1 MLQMK
6 NIFPIVLIAVGLSAC
21 EKTVYLDLAQND
33 SKIIIEG
40 QVTNHTG
47 YQYVKISRS
56 VGFYETGESPRV
68 HDAIVIVSDDSGNEF
83 EFVHNPRGHADSSG
97 FYLPLNAF
105 EGEIGRTY
113 KLSATVDG
121 QLYEAEDKLFSV
133 TTIDSLAYRINDD
146 EAEDPKDGNKFY
158 EVLIYA
164 IEPQGTT
171 DYYLFKFYRNDS
183 LKVYND
189 TDIYYADDE
198 VLGEQIDGVPSPIY
212 YEPGDTARVEA
223 YSLSR
228 NGFVFFNDLQTL
240 LTSDGGLFSQ
250 PPSNSRTNLSN
261 GALGYFQASAMDTKE
276 IVIKE

>member
-1 MLQMK
+1 MK
-6 NIFPIVLIAVGLSAC
+6 NTFPILLIVVTLTAC
-21 EKTVYLDLAQND
+21 EKTVYLDLNQND
-33 SKIIIEG
+33 SKVTIEG
-40 QVTNHTG
+40 QVTNQAG

-56 VGFYETGESPRV
+56 VGFYDTGESPRIQ
-68 HDAIVIVSDDSGNEF
+68 DAIVFVSDDLGNEF

-97 FYLPLNAF
+97 YYMPLDAF
-105 EGEIGRTY
+105 AGQIGRTY
-113 KLSATVDG
+113 KLSATVDAE
-121 QLYEAEDKLFSV
+121 LYEAEDKLFSV

-189 TDIYYADDE
+189 TDIYYSDDE

-228 NGFVFFNDLQTL
+228 NGFVFYNDLQTL

-250 PPSNSRTNLSN
+250 PPSNSRTNLTN
-261 GALGYFQASAMDTKE
+261 GALGYFQASAIDMKE

>member
-1 MLQMK
+1 MK
-6 NIFPIVLIAVGLSAC
+6 NIFPILLSVVGLTAC
-21 EKTVYLDLAQND
+21 EKTVNLDLNQNEP
-33 SKIIIEG
+33 KIIIEG
-40 QVTNHTG
+40 QVTNHAG
-47 YQYVKISRS
+47 YQYVKVSRS
-56 VGFYETGESPRV
+56 VGFYDTGESPRV
-68 HDAIVIVSDDSGNEF
+68 QDAIVIVSDDLGNEF
-83 EFVHNPRGHADSSG
+83 EFFHNPRDHADSAG
-97 FYLPLNAF
+97 YYLPVDAF
-105 EGEIGRTY
+105 EGQVGRTY

-121 QLYEAEDKLFSV
+121 ELYEAEDKLFSV

-164 IEPQGTT
+164 IEPQGTK

-189 TDIYYADDE
+189 TDIYYSDDE

-228 NGFVFFNDLQTL
+228 NGFVFYNDLQTL

-250 PPSNSRTNLSN
+250 PPSNSRTNLTN
-261 GALGYFQASAMDTKE
+261 GALGYFQASAIDMKE

>member
-1 MLQMK
+1 MK
-6 NIFPIVLIAVGLSAC
+6 NTFPILLIVVTLTAC
-21 EKTVYLDLAQND
+21 EKTVYLDLNQND
-33 SKIIIEG
+33 SKVTIEG
-40 QVTNHTG
+40 QVTNQAG

-56 VGFYETGESPRV
+56 VGFYDTGESPRIQ
-68 HDAIVIVSDDSGNEF
+68 DAIVFVSDDLGNEF

-97 FYLPLNAF
+97 YYMPLDAF
-105 EGEIGRTY
+105 AGQIGRTY
-113 KLSATVDG
+113 KLSATVDAE
-121 QLYEAEDKLFSV
+121 LYEAEDKLFSV

-183 LKVYND
+183 LKVDND
-189 TDIYYADDE
+189 TDIYYSDDE

-228 NGFVFFNDLQTL
+228 NGFVFYNDLQTL

-250 PPSNSRTNLSN
+250 PPSNSRTNLTN
-261 GALGYFQASAMDTKE
+261 GALGYFQASAIDMKE

>member
-1 MLQMK
+1 MK
-6 NIFPIVLIAVGLSAC
+6 NTFAIILAAVILSAC
-21 EKTVYLDLAQND
+21 EKTVYLELDQND
-33 SKIIIEG
+33 PKIIIEG

-56 VGFYETGESPRV
+56 VGFYDAGETPRV
-68 HDAIVIVSDDSGNEF
+68 SDALVVVTDDAGNAF
-83 EFVHNPRGHADSSG
+83 EYIHNPGGKADSIG
-97 FYLPLNAF
+97 FYLPITPF
-105 EGEIGRTY
+105 TGEIGRNY
-113 KLSATVDG
+113 KLSATIDG
-121 QLYEAEDKLFSV
+121 ELYEAEDQLLPV

-146 EAEDPKDGNKFY
+146 EMEDPKDYNKFY
-158 EVLIYA
+158 EVLMYA
-164 IEPQGTT
+164 LEPQGRT

-183 LKVYND
+183 LKVYDD

-198 VLGEQIDGVPSPIY
+198 ALGEQIDGVPSPIY
-212 YEPGDTARVEA
+212 YSIGDTARVEA

-240 LTSDGGLFSQ
+240 LISDGGLFSQ

-261 GALGYFQASAMDTKE
+261 GALGYFQASAVNIKE

>member
-1 MLQMK
+1 MK
-6 NIFPIVLIAVGLSAC
+6 NILPILLLAATFTAC
-21 EKTVYLDLAQND
+21 EKTVYLDLNQND
-33 SKIIIEG
+33 SRIIIEG
-40 QVTNHTG
+40 QVTNQSG
-47 YQYVKISRS
+47 YQFVKISRS

-68 HDAIVIVSDDSGNEF
+68 EDATVTVGDDAGNEY
-83 EFVHNPRGHADSSG
+83 EFAHNPRNHPDSAG

-105 EGEIGRTY
+105 LGEIGRTY

-121 QLYEAEDKLFSV
+121 QLYEAEDKMFSV
-133 TTIDSLAYRINDD
+133 TTIDSLAFRVNDD

-164 IEPQGTT
+164 VEPQETT

-212 YEPGDTARVEA
+212 YEPGDVARVEA

-228 NGFVFFNDLQTL
+228 NGFVFYNDLQTL

-261 GALGYFQASAMDTKE
+261 GALGYFQASAMDRKE

>member
-1 MLQMK
+1 MK
-6 NIFPIVLIAVGLSAC
+6 NIFPLLLILLALTAC
-21 EKTVYLDLAQND
+21 EKTVYLDLNQND

-40 QVTNHTG
+40 QVTNQPG

-68 HDAIVIVSDDSGNEF
+68 PDAIVIVADDAGNEF

-97 FYLPLNAF
+97 YYLPLNAF
-105 EGEIGRTY
+105 QGQIGRTY
-113 KLSATVDG
+113 KLNATVDG
-121 QLYEAEDKLFSV
+121 ELYEAEDKMFSV

-228 NGFVFFNDLQTL
+228 NGFVFYNDLQTL

-261 GALGYFQASAMDTKE
+261 GALGYFQASAMDMQD

>member
-1 MLQMK
+1 MEAIK
-6 NIFPIVLIAVGLSAC
+6 NIFPILMIVVALTAC
-21 EKTVYLDLAQND
+21 EKTVYLDLDQND
-33 SKIIIEG
+33 SRIIIEG
-40 QVTNHTG
+40 QVTNKPG

-68 HDAIVIVSDDSGNEF
+68 EDAIVIVSDDSGNEY
-83 EFVHNPRGHADSSG
+83 EFVHNPGGDADSSG

-105 EGEIGRTY
+105 QGQIGRTY
-113 KLSATVDG
+113 KLSAAVDG
-121 QLYEAEDKLFSV
+121 QMYEAEDKMFSV
-133 TTIDSLAYRINDD
+133 TTIDSLAFRVNED

-164 IEPQGTT
+164 VEPQGTT

-228 NGFVFFNDLQTL
+228 NGFVFYNDLQTL

-261 GALGYFQASAMDTKE
+261 GALGYFQASAMDMKD
-276 IVIKE
+276 IIIKE